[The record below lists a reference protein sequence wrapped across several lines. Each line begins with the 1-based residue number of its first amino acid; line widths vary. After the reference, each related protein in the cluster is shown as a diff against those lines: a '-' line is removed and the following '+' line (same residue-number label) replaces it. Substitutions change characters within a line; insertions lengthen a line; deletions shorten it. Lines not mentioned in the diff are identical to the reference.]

1 MLDLSIGKLGDLD
14 KYTRAGVHTLVGID
28 INTDNMNNP
37 EDGAPTRMINYSKN
51 TPAIAKLAERT
62 MLLVGTATKN
72 IVNGESVRDNINRYY
87 IDVLYGRAK
96 GNTPKLRKMEG
107 VGLDKFD
114 MITCM
119 YAIHY
124 MMNSESEL
132 DNVLMNV
139 SENLL
144 DQGYFIGTCLNG
156 DAVLNEMG
164 IRSEIKGV
172 IDGKTVF
179 LFKKVSDDPKEYKN
193 ITVGNK
199 INMFFET
206 FSSAFNENLVSFPYL
221 KERAKSHNLKLI
233 DYKSFLEEPGNLLS
247 MYEASKEDWVIN
259 PKGNAQT
266 IRNSNA
272 MTTWA
277 KFNCY
282 FIFQKVRKVD

>member
-1 MLDLSIGKLGDLD
+1 MGDLD
-14 KYTRAGVHTLVGID
+14 KYTRSGVHTLIGID
-28 INTDNMNNP
+28 INADNMNNP
-37 EDGAPTRMINYSKN
+37 EDGAPTRIINGSKGA
-51 TPAIAKLAERT
+51 PAIAKLAEKT
-62 MLLVGTATKN
+62 MLLVGTGTKN
-72 IVNGESVRDNINRYY
+72 IASGESVRDNINKYY

-124 MMNSESEL
+124 MMNSEYDL
-132 DNVLMNV
+132 DNFLINV

-156 DAVLNEMG
+156 DAVLSELG
-164 IRSEIKGV
+164 SKSEIKGV

-179 LFKKVSDDPKEYKN
+179 LIKKTSDDTKAYKN

-199 INMFFET
+199 INVFFET
-206 FSSAFNENLVSFPYL
+206 LGGAFNENLVSFPYL
-221 KERAKSHNLKLI
+221 KEQAKKHSLKLV

-247 MYEASKEDWVIN
+247 MYEAST
-259 PKGNAQT
+259 GNWLKDAKYNANE

-272 MTTWA
+272 MSTWA